1 MAKKKI
7 EGEEVISVEEEKK
20 EPELASDFE
29 YKSIGNFPYDFDK
42 DSLVF
47 TLKAQVPFRMN
58 HDDMRVIST
67 GIKVRIPDGCI
78 GLITNCDID
87 PKSQVQI
94 LGAPVIVLPSIEEKE
109 IMLTLKMFGYGFKI
123 YKMGDDVAKLVIIKS
138 KAIKSVKK

>member
-1 MAKKKI
+1 MAKKKV
-7 EGEEVISVEEEKK
+7 EGEEVVVAEEEKK
-20 EPELASDFE
+20 EPVFASDFE
-29 YKSIGNFPYDFDK
+29 YESIGNCPYDFDK
-42 DSLVF
+42 DASVF

-58 HDDMRVIST
+58 RDDVRVIST

-94 LGAPVIVLPSIEEKE
+94 LGAPVIILPSVEKKE
-109 IMLTLKMFGYGFKI
+109 IMVALKMFGYGFKV